1 MKTLMYIDFND
12 TIDDIVIKKRGYKF
26 FSAITRLANLNENDL
41 DIYLITKADTF
52 IEDDITVLFYL
63 TPNNIRK
70 LYKGI
75 IENGGE
81 TLVKIDYNN
90 GYLSC
95 GERTYLGGK
104 SKLDGV
110 ELSRKIVD
118 PKSEAEFFL
127 FVGNDEKDDLPMIN
141 AQVKAK
147 KRLILANNRKFI
159 PQIEN
164 VIKTSKHS
172 YGVASAI
179 ERLCDELQEKQKVQE
194 VTEMQGKQ
202 KEQEIEEQENT

>member
-95 GERTYLGGK
+95 GERTY
-104 SKLDGV
+104 
-110 ELSRKIVD
+110 
-118 PKSEAEFFL
+118 
-127 FVGNDEKDDLPMIN
+127 
-141 AQVKAK
+141 
-147 KRLILANNRKFI
+147 
-159 PQIEN
+159 
-164 VIKTSKHS
+164 
-172 YGVASAI
+172 
-179 ERLCDELQEKQKVQE
+179 
-194 VTEMQGKQ
+194 
-202 KEQEIEEQENT
+202 

>member
-1 MKTLMYIDFND
+1 
-12 TIDDIVIKKRGYKF
+12 
-26 FSAITRLANLNENDL
+26 
-41 DIYLITKADTF
+41 
-52 IEDDITVLFYL
+52 
-63 TPNNIRK
+63 
-70 LYKGI
+70 
-75 IENGGE
+75 
-81 TLVKIDYNN
+81 
-90 GYLSC
+90 
-95 GERTYLGGK
+95 
-104 SKLDGV
+104 
-110 ELSRKIVD
+110 
-118 PKSEAEFFL
+118 
-127 FVGNDEKDDLPMIN
+127 MIN